1 MKLYIKEYCVRC
13 GLCEDLYPELF
24 RLDTEKDEIEIKYD
38 EIPVELEAKA
48 KNAMRDCAIAA
59 VFVQRR

>member
-24 RLDTEKDEIEIKYD
+24 HLNTERDEIEIKY
-38 EIPVELEAKA
+38 EAIPAEFEEMAKE
-48 KNAMRDCAIAA
+48 AMRDCAIAA
-59 VFVQRR
+59 IFVER

>member
-24 RLDTEKDEIEIKYD
+24 RLNVDKDKIEIKYD
-38 EIPVELEAKA
+38 EIPAGLEGKA
-48 KNAMRDCAIAA
+48 KDAIRDCAIAA
-59 VFVQRR
+59 IFVQK